1 VLKKKK
7 EKEKQREMRDLR
19 YSPFFHLSY
28 CLSYQAEP
36 LEMEREK

>member
-19 YSPFFHLSY
+19 YSPLFHLSY
-28 CLSYQAEP
+28 CLSYQTEP